1 MNDELTVNDSGA
13 PQGEHAKYLRI
24 ANQLYNDSTDYL
36 DASIRPKWDKALA
49 LMNNTHPPGSPYFN
63 EGYQHRSKSFRPK
76 VKPAVRRQVAAM
88 ASALFTNNDVV
99 FLQPE
104 DQSDKA
110 AGDSA
115 RMMQEILQNRLDNDL
130 NWFEQSLGAY
140 QDSLIYSICVSKQ
153 FWAFDEGVTDK
164 PVLEL
169 IKPENFRFDPAA
181 SWTDTINSSPY
192 LIEIIPMVAG
202 DLLNKIKG
210 NSQWIDYTLAEIISA
225 GAEQKDD
232 QTRRAR
238 DGSRVDSED
247 IATGNEFSTVYVH
260 FNIYRENGEDVA
272 FYTIGTT
279 LMLSEPR
286 PLLEM
291 YSHGRSLYA
300 LGRSSLETHKTYPL
314 SLVDDSAGMQ
324 EDINQLVNTRIDNV
338 RLAMNKRFFIKRQ
351 GNVDLQALMRN
362 VPGGGIMVDSVDDV
376 RWSETPDVTRSAYE
390 EQDRLERSFDFTAGI
405 VDTNTIQANRASK
418 ETVAGMN
425 LATSGASSDQ
435 ELMMMMFINSWV
447 KPVLR
452 TILKLIQ
459 LYETNETIINKAA
472 QAAGTETGDE
482 HFNAKISLD
491 LNVGL
496 GNTNPEQKV
505 RKLMLAIN
513 TVGAMPMFEAIA
525 DWEQIFKEV
534 FSYAGYGNGDR
545 FIKDRDKLAQ
555 EQAEKEG
562 QPPQE
567 DPIEAGKIKQL
578 EMRLQFDAQMQQLK
592 IQHEKEML
600 AAKTD
605 AAERLEAAK
614 LEATLHIGTSRIQTD
629 RDKTAL
635 QEQNKL
641 NEMALKRRM
650 GSGI

>member
-1 MNDELTVNDSGA
+1 M
-13 PQGEHAKYLRI
+13 
-24 ANQLYNDSTDYL
+24 
-36 DASIRPKWDKALA
+36 
-49 LMNNTHPPGSPYFN
+49 
-63 EGYQHRSKSFRPK
+63 
-76 VKPAVRRQVAAM
+76 
-88 ASALFTNNDVV
+88 
-99 FLQPE
+99 
-104 DQSDKA
+104 
-110 AGDSA
+110 
-115 RMMQEILQNRLDNDL
+115 
-130 NWFEQSLGAY
+130 
-140 QDSLIYSICVSKQ
+140 
-153 FWAFDEGVTDK
+153 
-164 PVLEL
+164 
-169 IKPENFRFDPAA
+169 
-181 SWTDTINSSPY
+181 
-192 LIEIIPMVAG
+192 
-202 DLLNKIKG
+202 
-210 NSQWIDYTLAEIISA
+210 
-225 GAEQKDD
+225 
-232 QTRRAR
+232 
-238 DGSRVDSED
+238 
-247 IATGNEFSTVYVH
+247 
-260 FNIYRENGEDVA
+260 
-272 FYTIGTT
+272 
-279 LMLSEPR
+279 
-286 PLLEM
+286 
-291 YSHGRSLYA
+291 
-300 LGRSSLETHKTYPL
+300 ETHKSYPA
-314 SLVDDSAGMQ
+314 SLVDDAAGMQ

-418 ETVAGMN
+418 ETVGGMN
-425 LATSGASSDQ
+425 LATSGASNDQ

-447 KPVLR
+447 KPTLR

-459 LYETNETIINKAA
+459 LYETDETIIGKAA
-472 QAAGTETGDE
+472 QASGAGIDTIEEQDA
-482 HFNAKISLD
+482 HFDTKLSLE

-496 GNTNPEQKV
+496 GNTNPEQKI

-513 TVGAMPMFEAIA
+513 TVGSMPMFEAIA

-545 FIKDRDKLAQ
+545 FIKDKEKLAQ

-562 QPPQE
+562 QPPAE

-614 LEATLHIGTSRIQTD
+614 LEATLHIGTSKIQTD
-629 RDKTAL
+629 RDKVAL

-641 NEMALKRRM
+641 NEMALKRQV